1 MKKISRKVILVVLVL
16 ISAFLITFM
25 ATDLYIKGKNNGEN
39 TKQKSVDANS
49 SNRHLADDVKVVL
62 QKNGTK
68 EAEKTLDEVIDEY
81 GLEEGITQNELTEA
95 LAQYGYKFDVSIEDE
110 IYYKKDSK
118 TGFQPNK
125 YYIGECEGYLA
136 IYKSN
141 DKGELEIEDEENDV
155 YRNGIKLSDLK
166 PLDQQAIK
174 KYEYVYDTKEDA
186 ELDLTGIS

>member
-1 MKKISRKVILVVLVL
+1 MKNLSRKVILSVLSIICVFL
-16 ISAFLITFM
+16 ISFM
-25 ATDLYIKGKNNGEN
+25 ATDLYIKSKNDNEYGSKEFVENGLNNKYLNEN
-39 TKQKSVDANS
+39 M
-49 SNRHLADDVKVVL
+49 KVVL
-62 QKNGTK
+62 QKNGSK

-81 GLEEGITQNELTEA
+81 GLEGSITQNELTEV

-118 TGFQPNK
+118 AGFKPNK

-141 DKGELEIEDEENDV
+141 NKGELEIEDEENDV
-155 YRNGIKLSDLK
+155 YRNGVKLSDLK

-186 ELDLTGIS
+186 ALDLTGIS